1 MEITTWESPTRVDD
15 LDGGGQR
22 RVLAYT
28 DELMIVHYSL
38 TEGDTGEPHAHEETT
53 QASFVIDGRLELV
66 GEASRK
72 LTAGDSYVIPPG
84 TVHGVRAV
92 TDCTVVDVFSPPLD
106 AYLPE

>member
-22 RVLAYT
+22 RVLAFT
-28 DELMIVHYSL
+28 DELMVVHYDL
-38 TEGDTGEPHAHEETT
+38 PEGGTGEPHAHEETT
-53 QASFVIDGRLELV
+53 QASFVVEGRLELV
-66 GEASRK
+66 GETART
-72 LTAGDSYVIPPG
+72 LGAGDSYVIPPG

-106 AYLPE
+106 AYTPE